1 MWDDDMEMRQR
12 LLELVRAH
20 TTHMSV
26 VLSSGRS
33 SNVYVDCRMITL
45 HPEGALL
52 SARALLG
59 LLDATGWRA
68 DAIGGPTLGADPIC
82 GALAVV
88 SQLQGRPIPTFI
100 VRKERKAHGRGRQIE
115 GPIPEGAQV
124 VLVDDV
130 ATTGGSLLKAARAL
144 REEGHTVVGAMVLVD
159 RGEGAL
165 EALEEE
171 GIPLRS
177 VFSLQD
183 IV

>member
-1 MWDDDMEMRQR
+1 MEMRQR
-12 LLELVRAH
+12 LLELIRAH
-20 TTHMSV
+20 TTHTSV

-33 SNVYVDCRMITL
+33 SNVYVDCRMVTL

-52 SARALLG
+52 SARALLE

-100 VRKERKAHGRGRQIE
+100 VRKEKKPHGRGRRIE
-115 GPIPEGAQV
+115 GPIPESARV

-130 ATTGGSLLKAARAL
+130 ATTGSSLLMACRAVC
-144 REEGHTVVGAMVLVD
+144 EEGHTVVGAMVLVD
-159 RGEGAL
+159 RNEGAT
-165 EALEEE
+165 EALGDE

-183 IV
+183 IE